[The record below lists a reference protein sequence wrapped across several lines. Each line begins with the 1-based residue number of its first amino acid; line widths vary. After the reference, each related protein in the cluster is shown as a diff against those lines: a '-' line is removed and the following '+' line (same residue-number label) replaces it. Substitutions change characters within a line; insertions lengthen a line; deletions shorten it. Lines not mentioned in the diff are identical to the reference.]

1 MAGHTYTHIYMEMR
15 LAVMV
20 ACDSDDER
28 WEMLAAIV

>member
-1 MAGHTYTHIYMEMR
+1 MEMR